1 MLLEMGE
8 EMKTIQENL
17 GDSTL
22 QIVSDTYT
30 HVADELKARAA
41 KKLNGFTQRRIQQS

>member
-1 MLLEMGE
+1 
-8 EMKTIQENL
+8 MKTIQENL

-41 KKLNGFTQRRIQQS
+41 KKLNGFTQNRLQQN